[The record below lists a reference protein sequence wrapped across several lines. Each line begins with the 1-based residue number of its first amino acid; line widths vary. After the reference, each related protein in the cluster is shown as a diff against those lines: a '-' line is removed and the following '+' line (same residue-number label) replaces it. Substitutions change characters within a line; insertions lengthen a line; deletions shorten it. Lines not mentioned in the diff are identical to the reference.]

1 MQTVDLDKLSPEQLA
16 ELEKK
21 VAEKKKAEKEKRH
34 QDRQAYGDIVDETVR
49 RLVKDLKEVSRML
62 IEKKQEVFKSF
73 ETILIM
79 KQELYGIKADQQ
91 SHTFT
96 SADSMMSVKIGHRT
110 IDSYDDTVNEGIA
123 IVKKYLKSL
132 AVDENTGNLIDTIM
146 ELLKKDAKGN
156 LKPGATLELE
166 KLAEKIGNESFLDG
180 LSIIK
185 NSYRQARTCQFV
197 EVRYKDEKG
206 TERSLPLS
214 MSAAE

>member
-1 MQTVDLDKLSPEQLA
+1 METVDLEKLSPEQLA

-21 VAEKKKAEKEKRH
+21 VAEKKKAEKERRRR
-34 QDRQAYGDIVDETVR
+34 DREAYSELVDETVR
-49 RLVKDLKEVSRML
+49 RLVEDLQKVSLML
-62 IEKKQEVFKSF
+62 ISKKQEVFRSF
-73 ETILIM
+73 ESILEM
-79 KQELYGIKADQQ
+79 KQELYGIRAEQQ

-96 SADSMMSVKIGHRT
+96 TADGKLSVKIGHRT

-123 IVKKYLKSL
+123 IVKQYLKSL

-146 ELLKKDAKGN
+146 QLLKKDAKGN
-156 LKPGATLELE
+156 LKPGATLELG
-166 KLAEKIGNESFLDG
+166 KLAEKIGNEKFMDG
-180 LSIIK
+180 INIIK

-206 TERSLPLS
+206 VERSLPLS